1 MMVRSIRLIKVLVL
15 IGILSFLLTPF
26 SGVFAETNVL
36 SVSHTPQNPE
46 VGQIID
52 VSLVVNDTSNI
63 ANVSLLYCQIEP
75 NYLCYTPSI
84 EMNLIENDTYF
95 GSIIH
100 DFSGITRIGYNIT
113 ITYDDDSIEY
123 SPVGV
128 TYHYVNIT
136 GSETVPPCPTQNL
149 LGVQILLVI
158 LIVIIIY
165 MVVKSRNDKKKQK
178 PQDKKLISILL
189 VAIIILAVA
198 AGVLFFL
205 GQDSGKVEKATNF
218 TLTDIEGN
226 TFNLTDFKGQ
236 VVLLDMMSIPCESCK
251 IVEKDLKDI
260 YPEYKDDVVFISI
273 DILSDDS
280 DEELQAYKQSHEI
293 DWTIARDT
301 DEVILK
307 YNSQAIPKLVII
319 DKDGYAT
326 YENQGLIDKNS
337 IRSELDSA
345 ISGEASA
352 ISITEASIFGLAI
365 FAGIASF
372 FSPCAFPML
381 PGYIAYYLKKDVE
394 AGGQIPMKK
403 AAISG
408 TISAAGIIIVYLII
422 GVLMVV
428 AGSSIAEYTAIFTLV
443 VGIILIA
450 LGILM
455 FTPLQYWK
463 IVRPFQNIFT
473 GLKGIGKKKS
483 VGSEDGVASV
493 QAPTEAQPGFYSGL
507 FLYGLGYGAAA
518 AGCTAPLFIAVV
530 LAAMAIGSLLLGIF
544 ILILY
549 TVTAALLM
557 LAVTMAIAYFG
568 AGAAQKLS
576 KHTET
581 IKRISGVVLVLGGIY
596 LIWFF
601 YSAA

>member
-1 MMVRSIRLIKVLVL
+1 MVNISRLLRTCIL
-15 IGILSFLLTPF
+15 IGIL
-26 SGVFAETNVL
+26 FAILIPIPNVIGEQNAL
-36 SVSHTPQNPE
+36 STSHTPQDPE

-52 VSLVVNDTSNI
+52 VFMDVNDTSNI
-63 ANVSLLYCQIEP
+63 TKVSLLFCQIEP
-75 NYLCYTPSI
+75 LYVCYTPSL
-84 EMNLIENDTYF
+84 EMTLFSNNTYT
-95 GSIIH
+95 GSITR
-100 DFSGITRIGYNIT
+100 DLKGITKIGYNIT
-113 ITYDDDSIEY
+113 IFYDNGSLEY
-123 SPVGV
+123 SPVGA
-128 TYHYVNIT
+128 TYHYVDII
-136 GSETVPPCPTQNL
+136 GGETTPPPCPTQNL
-149 LGVQILLVI
+149 LGIQILLVV

-165 MVVKSRNDKKKQK
+165 MVVKHQKDKKNQK
-178 PQDKKLISILL
+178 PQDKKLFSILT
-189 VAIIILAVA
+189 VIIIILAVA
-198 AGVLFFL
+198 AGVLFVL
-205 GQDSGKVEKATNF
+205 GQDSGEVTEATNF
-218 TLTDIEGN
+218 TLTDIDGN

-273 DILSDDS
+273 DILADDTDS
-280 DEELQAYKQSHEI
+280 MLQDYRESHEI
-293 DWTIARDT
+293 EWTIARDT

-319 DKDGYAT
+319 NADGYAT
-326 YENQGLIDKNS
+326 FENQGLTDKNTL
-337 IRSELDSA
+337 RNELDDA
-345 ISGEASA
+345 ISGKAVA
-352 ISITEASIFGLAI
+352 IAITQASIFGLAI

-394 AGGQIPMKK
+394 AGGEIPMRK
-403 AAISG
+403 AALSG

-428 AGSSIAEYTAIFTLV
+428 AGSQIASFTAIFMLV
-443 VGIILIA
+443 VGIVLIA
-450 LGILM
+450 LGILL

-463 IVRPFQNIFT
+463 IVRPFQNLLT
-473 GLKGIGKKKS
+473 RLKGLGKKRAQD
-483 VGSEDGVASV
+483 VEGGTVA
-493 QAPTEAQPGFYSGL
+493 QTTTESQTGFYSGL

-530 LAAMAIGSLLLGIF
+530 LAAMAIGSLFLGIL

-557 LAVTMAIAYFG
+557 LGVTMAIAYFG
-568 AGAAQKLS
+568 ASSAQKLS

-581 IKRISGVVLVLGGIY
+581 IKKISGVVLVLGGIY

-601 YSAA
+601 FAAA